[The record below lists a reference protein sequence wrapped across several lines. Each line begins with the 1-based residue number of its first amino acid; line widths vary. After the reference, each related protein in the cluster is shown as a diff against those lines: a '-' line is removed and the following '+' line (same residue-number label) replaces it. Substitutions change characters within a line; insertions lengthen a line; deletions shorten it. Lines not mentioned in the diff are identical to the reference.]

1 MAAVIEVKFFNS
13 FLLKK
18 NQNDSNVPVWNG
30 STGVPSGVAG
40 SYPVL
45 LSGLVQN
52 YSYYAEEARIRGGY
66 NNTNVSYGV
75 RAYLVEDEPNSST
88 RSNSMIYSGIFNSR
102 TGVND
107 TNVFS
112 VGKDITKSVDPANG
126 SIQKLYA
133 EDTNLIVFQ
142 ENKVSRALIDKD
154 AIYSAEGG
162 GSVTSSNLVIGQI
175 VPYAGNFGISK
186 NPESFAVYGYRKY
199 FTDKN
204 RNAVL
209 RLSRDG
215 ITEISKAGMKDWF
228 KDNLST
234 AFKIVGMY
242 DDNLDQYVLNIKNNT
257 EYNTL
262 AFEEDVKGWTSFYSY
277 NPDFGFSINKNF
289 YTIKDNYIWDHG
301 TLNPSRNY
309 FYDEFEESH
318 ITFIVNTQ
326 HSVEKSFN
334 TINYEGSPDWV
345 MESSET
351 DLGMKSW
358 PIRKSSTSIGS
369 GVLGTSFIK
378 KENKYYSHIRNN
390 TTLTAKNQIIG
401 VDVSGIKGFF
411 TTVKMKHDSTTNEV
425 ELFTVSHNIVKSS

>member
-1 MAAVIEVKFFNS
+1 MAYVVDIQFFNT
-13 FLLKK
+13 FILRAAD
-18 NQNDSNVPVWNG
+18 QNTVHVEESRIKGGFNEA
-30 STGVPSGVAG
+30 SAG
-40 SYPVL
+40 LGPKAYITNE
-45 LSGLVQN
+45 N
-52 YSYYAEEARIRGGY
+52 YEE
-66 NNTNVSYGV
+66 NK
-75 RAYLVEDEPNSST
+75 RANAL
-88 RSNSMIYSGIFNSR
+88 IYSGIYNSK
-102 TGVND
+102 TDVNKI
-107 TNVFS
+107 NVFS
-112 VGKDITKSVDPANG
+112 AGDKITRSVDPVNG
-126 SIQKLYA
+126 GIEKLHA
-133 EDTNLIVFQ
+133 EDTNLLIFQ
-142 ENKVSRALIDKD
+142 EDKVSRALIDKD
-154 AIYSAEGG
+154 ALFTAEGG
-162 GSVTSSNLVIGQI
+162 QLTASGAAVIGQI
-175 VPYAGNFGISK
+175 IPFAGKYGISK
-186 NPESFAVYGYRKY
+186 NPESFALKGNRKY
-199 FTDKN
+199 FTDKS
-204 RNAVL
+204 RGAVL

-234 AFKIVGMY
+234 ASKIVGMY

-309 FYDEFEESH
+309 FYDGFEESS
-318 ITFIVNTQ
+318 ITFVVNAEP
-326 HSVEKSFN
+326 SVVKSFN

-351 DLGMKSW
+351 DLAMKSW